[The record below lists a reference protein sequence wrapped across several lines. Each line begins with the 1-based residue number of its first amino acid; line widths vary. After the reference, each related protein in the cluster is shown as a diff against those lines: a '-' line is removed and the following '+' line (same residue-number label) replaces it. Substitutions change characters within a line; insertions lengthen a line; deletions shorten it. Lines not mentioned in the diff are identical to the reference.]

1 MISHFISKDKSVK
14 GTRSWLCDFRILSYL
29 KGLGQDLT
37 SNLKKKIPCF
47 NVQNGK
53 YNVLFNPMSAF
64 ESQILSYMRVTE
76 FIILCFVNKV
86 RVLLLFTYGLY
97 WYKF

>member
-37 SNLKKKIPCF
+37 SNLKKKKFHASMFRMVNIMF
-47 NVQNGK
+47 F
-53 YNVLFNPMSAF
+53 L
-64 ESQILSYMRVTE
+64 
-76 FIILCFVNKV
+76 ILCQHLKV
-86 RVLLLFTYGLY
+86 KY
-97 WYKF
+97 